1 MVVEVTEENQWRGS
15 GIFEAYQG
23 LVQSI
28 TTESENE
35 TVQVLDITFGAI
47 GAAAMTA
54 KLVVDPIGTLL
65 ASGVGWLIEHV
76 SFLREPLDALMGDPD
91 EIQQNTEA
99 LKQQAKEV
107 RAVADDHKRAMEGF
121 DGWTGQS
128 ADAFRATMNKYGEE
142 LEALAETVEGTA
154 KVAAV
159 TGVLVVVLRDIVR
172 DIIAEVIAQ
181 LIKGALIAAAAAAFT
196 FGASIAGFIGFAVAK
211 CVSVA
216 ADIASRIARLTAAF
230 ARQGS
235 RLAKLGE
242 GMGKLR
248 TGFGRFEH
256 VADVG
261 EIGHEMAK
269 AGDAYQNAP

>member
-1 MVVEVTEENQWRGS
+1 MVVEVTDENQWRGS
-15 GIFEAYQG
+15 GLFEAYHG

-28 TTESENE
+28 TQDAESE
-35 TVQVLDITFGAI
+35 TVQVLDITFNAI
-47 GAAAMTA
+47 GAAAMTVKFA
-54 KLVVDPIGTLL
+54 VDPIGTLL
-65 ASGVGWLIEHV
+65 AAGVGWLIEHV

-99 LKQQAKEV
+99 LKNQAKEV
-107 RAVADDHKRAMEGF
+107 RAVADDHKRAMASF

-142 LEALAETVEGTA
+142 LDSLAETVEGTA

-181 LIKGALIAAAAAAFT
+181 LIKGALIALAAAAFT
-196 FGASIAGFIGFAVAK
+196 FGASIAGFIGFAVGK
-211 CVSVA
+211 CAAVA

-230 ARQGS
+230 GRQGG

-242 GMGKLR
+242 SMGKLR
-248 TGFGRFEH
+248 TGFERFDN

-261 EIGHEMAK
+261 EVGHEMAK
-269 AGDAYQNAP
+269 AGDAYKNAP